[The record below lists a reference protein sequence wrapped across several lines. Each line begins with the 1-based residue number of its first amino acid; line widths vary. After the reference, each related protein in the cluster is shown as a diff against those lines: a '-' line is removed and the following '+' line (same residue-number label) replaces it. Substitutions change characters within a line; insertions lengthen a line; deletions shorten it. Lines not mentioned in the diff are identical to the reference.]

1 MILFALIWLKNT
13 HSVVM
18 LLSYRRVVESKKGGG
33 NLMAN
38 GKRKDA
44 TLVHGIHH
52 FLQYYIPVTKWDD
65 LSLEL

>member
-1 MILFALIWLKNT
+1 
-13 HSVVM
+13 M

-44 TLVHGIHH
+44 TLVHGIHQ
-52 FLQYYIPVTKWDD
+52 FLQYYIPVTK
-65 LSLEL
+65 